1 VADDASVLASTL
13 DPDGRPVDLTEERW
27 QHIVAGHP
35 ELRPHL
41 QSVMAA
47 VRNPDRRMAGRSA
60 AEEWFYLE
68 GAGPSS
74 LAQSGRTLRERT
86 WANRHFVRSEIHAMT
101 LTIGSITFDHV
112 SYDRDADV
120 LYLSVGDPERAVE
133 FDESAEGHALR
144 YDSDGR
150 LVGVTIVGAGRLL
163 EEQGS
168 LVVTPP
174 QLRVDGDDLAAVLAA
189 A

>member
-1 VADDASVLASTL
+1 
-13 DPDGRPVDLTEERW
+13 
-27 QHIVAGHP
+27 
-35 ELRPHL
+35 
-41 QSVMAA
+41 
-47 VRNPDRRMAGRSA
+47 
-60 AEEWFYLE
+60 
-68 GAGPSS
+68 
-74 LAQSGRTLRERT
+74 
-86 WANRHFVRSEIHAMT
+86 MT

-163 EEQGS
+163 ESRVASSSPHPSFASTATTLPPFSPPRSGPKRAKDGSFEPRSRFSCGMYVGWRVLPSGS
-168 LVVTPP
+168 LSAKSLQISYGRCRTRTCGH
-174 QLRVDGDDLAAVLAA
+174 LRVRQALYQLS
-189 A
+189 